1 MKKANYFL
9 TKAQREFLIEEYM
22 EQLEEFDQLEAYG
35 YMEEEL
41 RSMGNAEFYTYIVE
55 FMPIYEDARFIPD
68 I

>member
-22 EQLEEFDQLEAYG
+22 DQLEEFDQLDEYG
-35 YMEEEL
+35 YMEEKL
-41 RSMGNAEFYTYIVE
+41 KSMGNAEFYTHIVE
-55 FMPIYEDARFIPD
+55 FMPIFEDARFIPN